1 MAFANLKILSRFNL
15 HDTVV
20 NNVFNP
26 ENISGVRLSGGVKK
40 IRDRDLPR
48 CKYNGM

>member
-1 MAFANLKILSRFNL
+1 MTMTFANLKILSRFNL

-26 ENISGVRLSGGVKK
+26 ENICGAGFQEAS
-40 IRDRDLPR
+40 
-48 CKYNGM
+48 